1 MILAAWAVKLHDVKL
16 KIAIKEIERTN
27 FFWSLVTKSGAQFE
41 LCHVLLKIQEGIRDL
56 CIREV
61 MH

>member
-27 FFWSLVTKSGAQFE
+27 LFLVSGYQ
-41 LCHVLLKIQEGIRDL
+41 IRST
-56 CIREV
+56 IRIVSRATENPRRYPGFV
-61 MH
+61 YS